1 MTHRRLLALALLVA
15 VLAAAFAAGWAW
27 DDATALA
34 LAF

>member
-1 MTHRRLLALALLVA
+1 MTKPRLLALALLASVLVA
-15 VLAAAFAAGWAW
+15 ALAAGWAW